1 MNGFKYSL
9 SNINTYFASYFFF
22 KGDDINTRD
31 TYFLMPI
38 IDILISILLAPGA
51 LLGKK
56 IGIIKVFL
64 LMLVFH
70 FSAFIILILYSDNFY
85 LVLLSFGMIGIGCGL
100 SNLNYLRNSWK
111 FYPYNQGLVYGVI
124 ISASGIIST
133 FLTVLADF
141 FIINPDRE
149 KTINGI
155 YPKHVADNVNKY
167 INIIV
172 IIFVCM
178 DLIGFLITFDYDK
191 IPETEEEKFKKLN
204 EQKKKYINNID
215 INSMNN
221 TSTYN
226 SEILKD
232 IEKGKINIKSAFFSI
247 TNLELIIFCFCGFCK
262 FVFLFFKKY
271 SS

>member
-9 SNINTYFASYFFF
+9 SNINAYFASYFFF
-22 KGDDINTRD
+22 KGDDIDTRD

-38 IDILISILLAPGA
+38 IDILIYILLTPGA
-51 LLGKK
+51 ILEKK
-56 IGIIKVFL
+56 IGIKNVLL

-70 FSAFIILILYSDNFY
+70 FASFIILILFSDNFY
-85 LVLLSFGMIGIGCGL
+85 VVLLSFGMMGIGSGL
-100 SNLNYLRNSWK
+100 SQLNYVRNSWK
-111 FYPYNQGLVYGVI
+111 YFPYNQGLIYGVI
-124 ISASGIIST
+124 ISSSGLIST

-155 YPKHVADNVNKY
+155 YPKHVADNVKKY
-167 INIIV
+167 INIIT

-178 DLIGFLITFDYDK
+178 DLFGFLMTFDYDK

-204 EQKKKYINNID
+204 EQKKKYINNTD
-215 INSMNN
+215 INSVN
-221 TSTYN
+221 TNSTYN
-226 SEILKD
+226 PEILKD

-247 TNLELIIFCFCGFCK
+247 INLELFIFCFCGFCK
-262 FVFLFFKKY
+262 FFFLIQY
-271 SS
+271 SY

>member
-9 SNINTYFASYFFF
+9 SNINSYFASYFYF

-38 IDILISILLAPGA
+38 IDILIYLLLTPGG

-56 IGIIKVFL
+56 IGIKYVIL

-70 FSAFIILILYSDNFY
+70 FAAFIILILFSDNFY
-85 LVLLSFGMIGIGCGL
+85 LVLLSLGLLGIGSGL
-100 SNLNYLRNSWK
+100 SNLNYIRNSWK
-111 FYPYNQGLVYGVI
+111 FFPYNQGLVFGVI
-124 ISASGIIST
+124 ISSSGIIST
-133 FLTVLADF
+133 LLTVLADF

-155 YPKHVADNVNKY
+155 YPKHVADNVKKY

-172 IIFVCM
+172 IIFVCI
-178 DLIGFLITFDYDK
+178 DLIGFLLTFDYDK

-204 EQKKKYINNID
+204 EQKEKYINNTD
-215 INSMNN
+215 INTMNN

-226 SEILKD
+226 SQILKD
-232 IEKGKINIKSAFFSI
+232 IEEGKISIKSAFFTI
-247 TNLELIIFCFCGFCK
+247 TYFELLIMCSFGFCK
-262 FVFLFFKKY
+262 FFIF
-271 SS
+271 

>member
-9 SNINTYFASYFFF
+9 SNINSYFASYFYF

-38 IDILISILLAPGA
+38 IDILIYLLLTPGG

-56 IGIIKVFL
+56 IGIKYVIL

-70 FSAFIILILYSDNFY
+70 FAAFIILILFSDNFY
-85 LVLLSFGMIGIGCGL
+85 LVLLSLGLLGIGSGL
-100 SNLNYLRNSWK
+100 SNLNYIRNSWK
-111 FYPYNQGLVYGVI
+111 FFPYNQGLVFGVI
-124 ISASGIIST
+124 ISSSGIIST
-133 FLTVLADF
+133 LLTVLADF

-155 YPKHVADNVNKY
+155 YPKHVADNVKKY

-172 IIFVCM
+172 IIFVCI
-178 DLIGFLITFDYDK
+178 DLIGFLLTFDYDK

-204 EQKKKYINNID
+204 EQKKKYINNTD
-215 INSMNN
+215 INTMNN

-226 SEILKD
+226 SQILKD
-232 IEKGKINIKSAFFSI
+232 IEEGKISIKSAFFTI
-247 TNLELIIFCFCGFCK
+247 TYLELLIMCSFGFCK
-262 FVFLFFKKY
+262 FFIF
-271 SS
+271 